1 MAKARKSN
9 KERAFD
15 NIQKARE
22 KVQAIV
28 ILDPNGKKVGG
39 VIHRWTNAAMGAVCH
54 TTFRLGSM
62 DPNKDTVV
70 MYEEA
75 GGGGYDKAAHCMC
88 WILMDQQE
96 KVEAITNRPY
106 PKDPDGGL
114 TCYLANH
121 WKQYLTEAGY
131 TVIEAL

>member
-1 MAKARKSN
+1 MARKSN

-15 NIQKARE
+15 NIQKASE
-22 KVQAIV
+22 KVQALV

-62 DPNKDTVV
+62 DPDKDPVI

-75 GGGGYDKAAHCMC
+75 GGGGYDKAAHNVC
-88 WILMDQQE
+88 WIMMDRQAE
-96 KVEAITNRPY
+96 IEAITGRPY

-114 TCYLANH
+114 TCYLANY
-121 WKQYLTEAGY
+121 WQKYLEGAGY

>member
-1 MAKARKSN
+1 MAKKSN

-15 NIQKARE
+15 NVNKARE
-22 KVQAIV
+22 KVQALV
-28 ILDPNGKKVGG
+28 IIDPAGKKVGG
-39 VIHRWTNAAMGAVCH
+39 VIHRWTYPAMGAVCH

-62 DPNKDTVV
+62 DPDKDPVV

-75 GGGGYDKAAHCMC
+75 GGGGYDKAAHNVC
-88 WILMDQQE
+88 WIMMDQQTR
-96 KVEAITNRPY
+96 VEDITGRPY

-121 WKQYLTEAGY
+121 WKQYLEEAGY
-131 TVIEAL
+131 HVIEAL